1 MTNPILLIL
10 LAFSVYSCNSTSNQI
25 TSQKNDS
32 LSITNLGLNNEIS
45 FTYQIDKN
53 DWDKEV
59 IKVDCWLHNNSN
71 RDIYFLS
78 ESCDGTG
85 DFVKIDTNLY
95 SCIRRIHCNISFPI
109 KVLIPLKD
117 SIEFPLYLIPKANFS
132 SMNFSFFFKEVASDY
147 KPESLSLWDSHQKV
161 FSGQLIK
168 GTFVP

>member
-1 MTNPILLIL
+1 MTQPILLIL

-45 FTYQIDKN
+45 FTYQIDEN
-53 DWDKEV
+53 DLDKEV
-59 IKVDCWLHNNSN
+59 IKVDCWLYNNSN

-78 ESCDGTG
+78 ESCEGTS
-85 DFVKIDTNLY
+85 DFVKIDTNLFSSTKRKY
-95 SCIRRIHCNISFPI
+95 CNIFFPV
-109 KVLIPLKD
+109 KTLIPLRD
-117 SIEFPLYLIPKANFS
+117 SVEFPLYLIPKANFS
-132 SMNFSFFFKEVASDY
+132 PLNLSFFFKEVASDY